1 MSLQRSLASST
12 PAMTGTF
19 KAPKFHSR
27 TGAVNHPGFPPL
39 LAEMLTKAFGCKAS
53 PDYLVFQSSPIP
65 HLHRFDARVCISLAA
80 DGQPLV
86 FQGRAM
92 PTSDLAI
99 QAAAVEAM
107 LHLRTRYPHMAARR
121 DFCFYPIVTE
131 VGMQPSPAIQ
141 GDDPAIARLV
151 QYITAQGMMISQML
165 AEFRTLDNDA
175 VRVVKEAYREARK
188 FASQVI
194 CPTPS
199 EPVLSSQPVLWPRP
213 NIVTLDKALLRI
225 HQQHLLGS
233 ISATPPAAEP
243 QPIVLSDDEDGDWLS
258 LRPPG
263 EPQQGKSSA

>member
-1 MSLQRSLASST
+1 MSRIVPIKAPFPLAVSLTPQSAMSLQRSLASST

-53 PDYLVFQSSPIP
+53 PDYLVFQSAPVP
-65 HLHRFDARVCISLAA
+65 HLHRFDARVHISLGPAV

-92 PTSDLAI
+92 PTTDLAI

-131 VGMQPSPAIQ
+131 VGMQPSPASQ

-151 QYITAQGMMISQML
+151 QYITAQGMMIS
-165 AEFRTLDNDA
+165 
-175 VRVVKEAYREARK
+175 
-188 FASQVI
+188 
-194 CPTPS
+194 
-199 EPVLSSQPVLWPRP
+199 
-213 NIVTLDKALLRI
+213 
-225 HQQHLLGS
+225 
-233 ISATPPAAEP
+233 
-243 QPIVLSDDEDGDWLS
+243 
-258 LRPPG
+258 
-263 EPQQGKSSA
+263 